1 MTTVVQLRGAVRGG
15 DPVHAAGVRGV
26 DVQHNVVED
35 QVPDQDEPGGREDRQ
50 LGHRLPHQLR
60 NRQGKINMLFCC
72 NFCLNVYILV
82 VKLTLGLVFCVNNKF
97 QGFVKFGYKMQT
109 S

>member
-1 MTTVVQLRGAVRGG
+1 MIYTSSLIVTMATVVQLRGAVRGG

-60 NRQGKINMLFCC
+60 NRQGKMNMLFCC
-72 NFCLNVYILV
+72 CNFSF
-82 VKLTLGLVFCVNNKF
+82 KCV
-97 QGFVKFGYKMQT
+97 
-109 S
+109 

>member
-35 QVPDQDEPGGREDRQ
+35 QVPDQDEPG
-50 LGHRLPHQLR
+50 
-60 NRQGKINMLFCC
+60 
-72 NFCLNVYILV
+72 
-82 VKLTLGLVFCVNNKF
+82 
-97 QGFVKFGYKMQT
+97 
-109 S
+109 